1 MSLALGVGSF
11 LEGLAD
17 SGFADRDTSIAG
29 LAKER
34 DEHLQSPEGKA
45 QTQRE
50 RRANADSDEYRR
62 LARNKSINKELAGD
76 IIAHPKIKGDE
87 KLTMDLSNHLETLS
101 SKQMQ
106 NIYNAVNEKGFGGY
120 TFVGKNDQKHYD
132 AAKLGDMNI
141 AFGNQYGDWFMHT
154 PNGQA
159 AKATIA
165 MKNIGAGIASAKTA
179 LLKIDENKNMDV
191 KVLNQRAYTI
201 ALKSATP
208 IDRRRYLEFNTTFAN
223 SIDTLVNSRDRQ
235 YLFVTPDSYA
245 SQVKKVAERT
255 ADVAA
260 SNTYE
265 NNRRL
270 VAAQEKLAI
279 LQKGEKGRGVYA
291 PRQYAVAMR
300 ELFNA
305 RMASFGIFNTGNQ
318 QAYMKTQLNNP
329 EEANNLFKILSRLYG
344 GAQETQESQES
355 QGNTGTAVGTGD
367 PRTDRKP
374 VKINNRLK

>member
-1 MSLALGVGSF
+1 MSDLALGVGSF

-62 LARNKSINKELAGD
+62 LARNKSINKEIAGN

-101 SKQMQ
+101 SDQMK
-106 NIYNAVNEKGFGGY
+106 NVYDAISEKGFGGY

-132 AAKLGDMNI
+132 AAKVGDMNI

-179 LLKIDENKNMDV
+179 LLKIDENMDV

-245 SQVKKVAERT
+245 SQVRKVAERT

-270 VAAQEKLAI
+270 TAAQEKLAI

-300 ELFNA
+300 ELFSA

>member
-1 MSLALGVGSF
+1 MSDLALGVGSF

-101 SKQMQ
+101 SNQMK
-106 NIYNAVNEKGFGGY
+106 NVYNAINEKGFGGY

-132 AAKLGDMNI
+132 AAKFGDMNI

-159 AKATIA
+159 AKATVA

-179 LLKIDENKNMDV
+179 LLKIAENKNMDV
-191 KVLNQRAYTI
+191 KVLNQRAYNI
-201 ALKSATP
+201 ALESATAD
-208 IDRRRYLEFNTTFAN
+208 DRRMILEFNTTFAN

-270 VAAQEKLAI
+270 VAEQKKLAI

-300 ELFNA
+300 ELFSA
-305 RMASFGIFNTGNQ
+305 RMASFGIFSTEDQ

-344 GAQETQESQES
+344 GAQEE
-355 QGNTGTAVGTGD
+355 QGGTGGTGG
-367 PRTDRKP
+367 TDQLP
-374 VKINNRLK
+374 INLRVTK

>member
-367 PRTDRKP
+367 PRTDQKP